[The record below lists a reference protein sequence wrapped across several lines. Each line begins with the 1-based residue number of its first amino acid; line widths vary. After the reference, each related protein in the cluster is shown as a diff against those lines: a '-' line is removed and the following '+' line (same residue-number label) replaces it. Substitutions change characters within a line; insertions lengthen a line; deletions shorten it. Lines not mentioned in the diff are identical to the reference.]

1 MDNLPRQKEI
11 HTFLYNM
18 QPWGGLEGKSQQFF
32 HIRILMTVQSW
43 AKYLIFTMTII
54 RLSKSDRNLKC
65 QFCGGRETG
74 KPCHENQQQTQ
85 PKPDIKSGIQTQA
98 TAVPSCHS
106 SQKGGEMQLSQH
118 YPKRGDKSTK
128 LICSTKLRN
137 VTRKEHQLLSKRK
150 KEGDLLLTT
159 WNRELVFDFSSFSL
173 LLSAKNRKMSQTSSV
188 PSSTRKHRPVK
199 V

>member
-1 MDNLPRQKEI
+1 MDNLLRQKEI

-32 HIRILMTVQSW
+32 HIRTLMTVKSW

-54 RLSKSDRNLKC
+54 IMEFSGGYLTVSKSDRNLKC

-74 KPCHENQQQTQ
+74 KPCHENQQQTR

-137 VTRKEHQLLSKRK
+137 VTRKEHQLLSK
-150 KEGDLLLTT
+150 
-159 WNRELVFDFSSFSL
+159 
-173 LLSAKNRKMSQTSSV
+173 
-188 PSSTRKHRPVK
+188 
-199 V
+199 